1 LTVHDIHALIGEI
14 YTGIVLTERAAEEA
28 MPIMWK
34 AVDHH
39 VVVDGV
45 QIGEFRT
52 AGHARFAAWSAPIYA
67 VRRTTTDRMTL
78 RRIKEVIGDRDLS
91 RYGEPGLLDG
101 DPDALAVTLAA
112 ETVIN
117 LAAAYDHGSEGRP

>member
-1 LTVHDIHALIGEI
+1 MIGEI
-14 YTGIVLTERAAEEA
+14 YTAIVLTERAAEEA
-28 MPIMWK
+28 TPIFWK

-45 QIGEFRT
+45 QIGEFRS
-52 AGHARFAAWSAPIYA
+52 AGHARFAAWNAPIYA

-78 RRIKEVIGDRDLS
+78 HKIKEVIGDRDLS
-91 RYGEPGLLDG
+91 RYGEPGLLDD
-101 DPDALAVTLAA
+101 DPNALAVTLAA

-117 LAAAYDHGSEGRP
+117 LAAAYDHGSESRL

>member
-1 LTVHDIHALIGEI
+1 MIGEI

-28 MPIMWK
+28 IPIMWK

-39 VVVDGV
+39 VVADGV
-45 QIGEFRT
+45 QLGEFRS
-52 AGHARFAAWSAPIYA
+52 AGHARFAAWSAPIFA
-67 VRRTTTDRMTL
+67 VRRTTTDRMIL
-78 RRIKEVIGDRDLS
+78 RKIKEVIGDRDLS

-101 DPDALAVTLAA
+101 DPDELAVTLAA

-117 LAAAYDHGSEGRP
+117 LAAAYDHGSARPE